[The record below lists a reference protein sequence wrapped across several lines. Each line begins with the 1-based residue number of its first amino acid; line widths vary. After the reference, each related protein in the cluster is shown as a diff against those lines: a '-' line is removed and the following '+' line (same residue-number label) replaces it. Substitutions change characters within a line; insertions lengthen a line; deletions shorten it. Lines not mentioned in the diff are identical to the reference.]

1 MSGKI
6 LIEAQAVRKAFHRDA
21 QEVVALDGVSLSIS
35 EGDFVALMGPS
46 GSGKTTLLN
55 MMAGIDRPTGG
66 TLRVLGAEPGNM
78 SEGEL
83 ARWRNRYV
91 GYVFQ
96 TFNLIPVLTAF
107 ENVELPLLLT
117 KLGKAERSRRV
128 LTALDLV
135 GLSDRTRHYPR
146 QLSGGQEQR
155 VAIARSIVIDPTL
168 ILADEPTGDLDAH
181 SAREVLEIFSRLN
194 QDFGKTIVLVT
205 HDPRAAEYARTR
217 YHLDKGVLVDDNAP
231 ERTHA

>member
-1 MSGKI
+1 MSKI
-6 LIEAQAVRKAFHRDA
+6 LIEAQSVRKAFKRDT
-21 QEVVALDGVSLSIS
+21 QEVVALDGVSLNIS

-66 TLRVLGAEPGNM
+66 VLRVLGAEPGSM
-78 SEGEL
+78 SESEL

-117 KLGKAERSRRV
+117 KIGKADRTRRV
-128 LTALDLV
+128 LRALPRV
-135 GLSDRTRHYPR
+135 GLGYREALSAPALGRTRATCRH
-146 QLSGGQEQR
+146 
-155 VAIARSIVIDPTL
+155 
-168 ILADEPTGDLDAH
+168 
-181 SAREVLEIFSRLN
+181 
-194 QDFGKTIVLVT
+194 
-205 HDPRAAEYARTR
+205 RA
-217 YHLDKGVLVDDNAP
+217 
-231 ERTHA
+231 